1 MNITF
6 HSPILITDKLEELKK
21 FYIEQL
27 GLEIDMDFGPC
38 VSLKCGLSLWQLSP
52 EHKIA
57 KKLGRQYYK
66 DGNKNFELSF
76 ETDDFENVVMELR
89 KYNPVLLHDV
99 ELETWG
105 QKTIR
110 FFDPENNLI
119 EIGETLPGFVKRM
132 YKEEKS
138 VDEIVEITS
147 IDKNMVLE
155 IIGVEQ

>member
-57 KKLGRQYYK
+57 KSSADNTIKMAIRI
-66 DGNKNFELSF
+66 LSYR
-76 ETDDFENVVMELR
+76 L
-89 KYNPVLLHDV
+89 K
-99 ELETWG
+99 
-105 QKTIR
+105 QTIS
-110 FFDPENNLI
+110 
-119 EIGETLPGFVKRM
+119 KM
-132 YKEEKS
+132 W
-138 VDEIVEITS
+138 
-147 IDKNMVLE
+147 
-155 IIGVEQ
+155 

>member
-1 MNITF
+1 
-6 HSPILITDKLEELKK
+6 
-21 FYIEQL
+21 
-27 GLEIDMDFGPC
+27 
-38 VSLKCGLSLWQLSP
+38 
-52 EHKIA
+52 
-57 KKLGRQYYK
+57 
-66 DGNKNFELSF
+66 
-76 ETDDFENVVMELR
+76 MELR

>member
-57 KKLGRQYYK
+57 KKLSRQYHK